1 MWLFYSARQVS
12 PPYEVAEMG
21 REYVGKVWEQ
31 DGKMWGLCRR
41 AEARAEPLL
50 QGALGSAACPR
61 HVVLS
66 IHAHSPQWCSW
77 DPGSREEPS
86 REEHLEWVGLCLILG
101 HKQESCI
108 DRCHHHG

>member
-12 PPYEVAEMG
+12 PPCEVAEMG
-21 REYVGKVWEQ
+21 REYVGKVREQ
-31 DGKMWGLCRR
+31 DGKTWGLCRR

-50 QGALGSAACPR
+50 QGVLRSPACPR

-66 IHAHSPQWCSW
+66 IHDHRPQRRSW

-86 REEHLEWVGLCLILG
+86 REEHLEWAGLCLILG
-101 HKQESCI
+101 H
-108 DRCHHHG
+108 